1 MIELNLATSKL
12 DAITNELKEIN
23 VLVDSLNAKIAKQ
36 DSALEGEKKK
46 FNALDKGLNQARTYE
61 YLKLEGSRL

>member
-1 MIELNLATSKL
+1 M
-12 DAITNELKEIN
+12 
-23 VLVDSLNAKIAKQ
+23 DSLNAKIAKQ
-36 DSALEGEKKK
+36 DSALEREKKK